1 MSQAHRTPRSAAEQV
16 VSAEV
21 EVCREKAPAAPLSE
35 DARPR
40 AEELYKSLTM
50 GADAYR
56 KMLSLCHDPRLKTDM
71 TEALSVYEELTAETR
86 ALLLRGGGEV
96 REEGPLPRMAA
107 RMGMTL
113 NALKDDTDSHLAEML
128 IEGCTMSVTTARKL
142 LNHAEGKPHCAALA
156 ALCHRWETFE
166 EAHIER
172 LKVFL

>member
-1 MSQAHRTPRSAAEQV
+1 MSQSRKPPRSAAEQV

-21 EVCREKAPAAPLSE
+21 EVCREKETAAPLSE
-35 DARPR
+35 ASRLR

-50 GADAYR
+50 GADAYL
-56 KMLSLCHDPRLKTDM
+56 KMLSLCHDPRLKTDL
-71 TEALSVYEELTAETR
+71 TEALSVYGELTEATR

-113 NALKDDTDSHLAEML
+113 NALKDDSDSHLAEML

-142 LNHAEGKPHCAALA
+142 LNHAEGKPVLSDLA